1 MARIKAPARKGP
13 THRQGKRHA
22 APKKKA
28 ARRAAAPPVTTPAP
42 SPVRTLTRGAV
53 AKRLGVS
60 IATVRRLEAS
70 GKLKPTVDEND
81 VRHFSEEEIE
91 SLGSAKPETT
101 RIDPGERAARAWDQ
115 LAKGASVF
123 DLVTT
128 LRMHP
133 DEATKLAEKFAAPGV
148 LVIPPAVAGELAAL
162 GFGDASGRVSAA
174 TLVAAART
182 LRARLRQLRQ
192 AEEERRAPASTAPP
206 LPPPPQ
212 AAPTVAAATRPA
224 PSGRSPR
231 DRSPRARATR

>member
-1 MARIKAPARKGP
+1 
-13 THRQGKRHA
+13 
-22 APKKKA
+22 
-28 ARRAAAPPVTTPAP
+28 
-42 SPVRTLTRGAV
+42 VRTLTRGAV

-133 DEATKLAEKFAAPGV
+133 DEATKLAAQFAAPGV

-174 TLVAAART
+174 TVVAAAKT
-182 LRARLRQLRQ
+182 LRARLRELRQ
-192 AEEERRAPASTAPP
+192 AGTPEKKEDARSA
-206 LPPPPQ
+206 LPPAPLSSAVP
-212 AAPTVAAATRPA
+212 AAPKAAAATRPA
-224 PSGRSPR
+224 PSARSPR
-231 DRSPRARATR
+231 DPSPRARASR